1 MVSCTCPKYV
11 DPQEVWV
18 YSHKYVSA
26 REKVCVGRR
35 EGVETVLIFKSLEG
49 KQKLF
54 IYIITKVSV

>member
-1 MVSCTCPKYV
+1 M
-11 DPQEVWV
+11 

-26 REKVCVGRR
+26 REKVCVGWR

-54 IYIITKVSV
+54 IHIITKVSV